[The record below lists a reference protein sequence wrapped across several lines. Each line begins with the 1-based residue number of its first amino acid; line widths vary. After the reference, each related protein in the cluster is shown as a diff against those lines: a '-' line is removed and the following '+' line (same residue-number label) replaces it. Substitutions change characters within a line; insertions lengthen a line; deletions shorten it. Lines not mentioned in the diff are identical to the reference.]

1 MLRKKLAQRKKMK
14 KKPKFYF
21 CTASKPHMWSKI
33 IQIPNVA
40 GVEIKL
46 TMQCG
51 FKVVIYC
58 IILLI
63 WKANHLLL
71 AELLRSFLDKLGQ
84 GGKVPSSSGLV

>member
-1 MLRKKLAQRKKMK
+1 MK
-14 KKPKFYF
+14 KKPNFYF

-40 GVEIKL
+40 RVEIKL

-63 WKANHLLL
+63 WKANLFLQ
-71 AELLRSFLDKLGQ
+71 SFLDKLGQ

>member
-1 MLRKKLAQRKKMK
+1 
-14 KKPKFYF
+14 
-21 CTASKPHMWSKI
+21 MWSKI

-63 WKANHLLL
+63 WKANLLLL